1 MKLSAPSTVAMLL
14 AVVKMLALLARLGTP
29 EAEPE
34 MPPKREVKLSCCL
47 LCSQQVLPEA
57 WQLVRERRVPS
68 RAWQSPSAHL
78 PEACPCSAS
87 QGVPSSPPLKAQQAS
102 CLRGTG
108 SLLASV
114 TASCSNE
121 RRFLHPI
128 SRERK
133 IKSTCSS
140 WCAACN
146 LTQCFFRVT

>member
-68 RAWQSPSAHL
+68 RA
-78 PEACPCSAS
+78 
-87 QGVPSSPPLKAQQAS
+87 
-102 CLRGTG
+102 
-108 SLLASV
+108 
-114 TASCSNE
+114 
-121 RRFLHPI
+121 
-128 SRERK
+128 
-133 IKSTCSS
+133 
-140 WCAACN
+140 
-146 LTQCFFRVT
+146 